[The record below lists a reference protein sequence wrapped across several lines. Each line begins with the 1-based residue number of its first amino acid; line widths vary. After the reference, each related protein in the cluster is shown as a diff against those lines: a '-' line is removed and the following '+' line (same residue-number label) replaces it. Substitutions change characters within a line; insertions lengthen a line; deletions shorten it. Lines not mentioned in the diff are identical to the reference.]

1 MTKIFYNGDRSKF
14 ILEKCVAIHI
24 DAYELYKETRE
35 ELAESIK
42 ILNHKGGI
50 RYTTRMKNN
59 IEATHTSVAVKHFS
73 ILYYFFN

>member
-14 ILEKCVAIHI
+14 TLEKFVAIHME
-24 DAYELYKETRE
+24 AYELYKETGE

-50 RYTTRMKNN
+50 RYTTRMENN
-59 IEATHTSVAVKHFS
+59 IEATRTSVAVNNTFQCY
-73 ILYYFFN
+73 INF